1 MSSPRFTAATLEFL
15 RALARN
21 NDREWF
27 RERKAEYEL
36 HVRQPMVEFI
46 ERLALEIAGAS
57 AGLLVGLEDHHAVAH
72 GAETDGGGEATKA

>member
-27 RERKAEYEL
+27 RERKAEEK
-36 HVRQPMVEFI
+36 
-46 ERLALEIAGAS
+46 LAAS
-57 AGLLVGLEDHHAVAH
+57 AKKS
-72 GAETDGGGEATKA
+72 GAEE